1 MAQVLLAFYE
11 LRTEEDLLQ
20 MRSAVKMHA
29 EDIGF
34 SKLNQT
40 KLVTAAS
47 ELGRNVL
54 EHGNGG
60 RVMIE
65 HVKDLD
71 RTGIRMIFQ
80 DEGPGID
87 NVEKALVDGYTS
99 KCGLGLGLSGSKRLM
114 DDFELVSQPNKGT
127 TITVT
132 KWT

>member
-1 MAQVLLAFYE
+1 
-11 LRTEEDLLQ
+11 

-40 KLVTAAS
+40 KIVTTAS

-65 HVKDLD
+65 HIKELD
-71 RTGIRMIFQ
+71 RSGLRMIFQ

-114 DDFELVSQPNKGT
+114 DDFELVSQPNNGT